1 MTKVPVYDE
10 SGKYVTTA
18 TYNEDLDIWD
28 GDRFCIGYGLHL
40 GITKLRD
47 GRYALIY
54 GEEDP
59 GGEKKAEVV
68 SDRMAMTAIIYSG
81 HEDMLD
87 EPRYARL
94 GTLFENEGLGAMCSD
109 TLSKKVRLLHNK
121 IDKRRSTDGTTAV
134 GQMQG
139 TV

>member
-10 SGKYVTTA
+10 SGKYVTTVA
-18 TYNEDLDIWD
+18 YNEDLDIWD
-28 GDRFCIGYGLHL
+28 GDRFCFGAGLHL
-40 GITKLRD
+40 GITKLPD

-54 GEEDP
+54 GEEYPD
-59 GGEKKAEVV
+59 GEKKAEVV

-94 GTLFENEGLGAMCSD
+94 GILFENEGVGDPCSD
-109 TLSKKVRLLHNK
+109 ALYEKLRQLRCD
-121 IDKRRSTDGTTAV
+121 IDKRRSAGGSPAV